1 MHNLFSVVESEARFA
16 EEMKTRALKAESE
29 KADLGQKV
37 RRMRELQRQYKE
49 ASDRRCFPDGLY
61 DRMRAAEREVDAV
74 LWPPKANNGPLFDEK

>member
-1 MHNLFSVVESEARFA
+1 MHNLFPVVESEAAFA
-16 EEMKTRALKAESE
+16 QEMKTRALKVEHE
-29 KADLGQKV
+29 KADLEQKV

-49 ASDRRCFPDGLY
+49 ASDRRCFPDGIL